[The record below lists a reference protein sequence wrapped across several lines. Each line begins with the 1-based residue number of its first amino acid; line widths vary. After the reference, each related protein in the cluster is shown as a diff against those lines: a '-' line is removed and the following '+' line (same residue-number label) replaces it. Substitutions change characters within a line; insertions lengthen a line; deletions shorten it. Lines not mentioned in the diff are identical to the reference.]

1 MFTKD
6 WELEYALEVVT
17 STIAQDIARTS
28 ENLID
33 IDALT
38 SQYSVDNDEL
48 YTKLDTLADKIKT
61 GDSMIPDSSKYTNPN
76 YKMTKEDKL
85 NAGGFGDIF

>member
-1 MFTKD
+1 
-6 WELEYALEVVT
+6 LEYALEVVT

-38 SQYSVDNDEL
+38 SQYSVDSDEL

-61 GDSMIPDSSKYTNPN
+61 GDNVIPDSSKYTNPN
-76 YKMTKEDKL
+76 YKMTKDDKI